1 MDGFESSAEAGA
13 LQYRGAFRRALSIGI
28 FPFTMVLF
36 VGAGLFALRSGLRPE
51 LLSPLL
57 VGPFLIWIAAFER
70 LHPYCPAWNRDH
82 GDLRNDLVHLVVS
95 GMLTPQAAIWLL
107 NMTLLPLGIWLR
119 DTAPALRGG
128 AGLAARFTWF
138 GWPTQWPILLQLCFA
153 LVISELFG
161 YWAHRLQHTVPLFW
175 RVHALHHGA
184 PRLYWLNAV
193 RFHPLDMLM
202 LAGAGFAPLIL
213 LGCPPDTMALTLFF
227 ASMHGTWQ
235 HANIHVKLGVL
246 NWVFS
251 MAELHRW
258 HHSRSMEESN
268 TNYSGHVLIWDIV
281 FGTRFLP
288 ADRLPPDDI
297 GIAGMATFPEDY
309 VVQLKSPFILPQ
321 LEAEAGP
328 EPVPSVPSPR
338 IP

>member
-1 MDGFESSAEAGA
+1 MTGFESSAEARTSSLA
-13 LQYRGAFRRALSIGI
+13 HYSGAFRRALSVGI
-28 FPFTMVLF
+28 FPFTMIMF
-36 VGAGLFALRSGLRPE
+36 VGAGMFALRSGLRPE

-70 LHPYCPAWNRDH
+70 MHPYCPAWNKDH

-95 GMLTPQAAIWLL
+95 GMLTPQVAIWLL
-107 NMTLLPLGIWLR
+107 NMTLLPLG
-119 DTAPALRGG
+119 TV
-128 AGLAARFTWF
+128 LAARFTWF
-138 GWPTQWPILLQLCFA
+138 GWPAHWPMLLQLCFA
-153 LVISELFG
+153 LVISEFFG

-193 RFHPLDMLM
+193 RFHPIDMLM
-202 LAGAGFAPLIL
+202 LAGGGFAPLIF

-235 HANIHVKLGVL
+235 HANIHVRIGVL

-288 ADRLPPDDI
+288 PDRLPPDDI

-309 VVQLKSPFILPQ
+309 LIQLKSPFILPQ
-321 LEAEAGP
+321 LEAEAEAEAGQGR
-328 EPVPSVPSPR
+328 VPSIPSPGA
-338 IP
+338 P

>member
-1 MDGFESSAEAGA
+1 MTGSSSVAK
-13 LQYRGAFRRALSIGI
+13 YSGAFRHALSVGI
-28 FPFTMVLF
+28 FPFTMILF
-36 VGAGLFALRSGLRPE
+36 VGGGLFALRHGLRPE
-51 LLSPLL
+51 LLSPLF
-57 VGPFLIWIAAFER
+57 VGPFLIWIATFER
-70 LHPYCPAWNRDH
+70 LHPYCPAWNKDH

-95 GMLTPQAAIWLL
+95 GMLTPQVAIWLL
-107 NMTLLPLGIWLR
+107 NMTLLPLG
-119 DTAPALRGG
+119 AV
-128 AGLAARFTWF
+128 LAARFTWF
-138 GWPTQWPILLQLCFA
+138 GWPTHWPILLQLCFA
-153 LVISELFG
+153 LVISEFFG
-161 YWAHRLQHTVPLFW
+161 YWAHRFQHTVPLFW

-193 RFHPLDMLM
+193 RFHPIDMLM
-202 LAGAGFAPLIL
+202 LAGAGFAPLIF

-235 HANIHVKLGVL
+235 HANIHVKIGVL

-288 ADRLPPDDI
+288 PDRLPPDDI

-309 VVQLKSPFILPQ
+309 LIQLKSPFILPQ

-328 EPVPSVPSPR
+328 EKVPSIPSPR
-338 IP
+338 AS